1 MTTSIRLAAVLL
13 VFMSTLD
20 VDVASTQSTTPD
32 MTNVAASSIMTSG
45 QEPDPDSPSTGETPL
60 PKPAEGGPPGS
71 GADTHLGP
79 VLPED
84 IHLIGSLIPSNALTD
99 WAASHNLRFF
109 GWANGGYTGSSTGS
123 GLLELAPLM
132 NRFGNTCILNQA
144 AFVLER
150 TLDPEWSWGFRAE
163 FYMGADAAFLR
174 PLNGF
179 GPTGNKFGTD
189 FRQAYVSIHAPVLTE
204 GGVDFKFGRQYV
216 PIGYET
222 TMAPYRPMYSLT
234 YVWAY
239 AENGA
244 TTGATATIHVNPRLD
259 VVAGVTLGANSLF
272 ELQGRAPDYILRGL
286 YSLDA
291 DKRTKLVGT
300 LYTGPEP
307 LAYHEEHIGLWET
320 LVELQLSHDLN
331 RWLTLVSETNLGWLT
346 QDQANHSNTSQWYG
360 TNVVG
365 IIHAHRL
372 LDVNLRAEWFDD
384 VDGARTGTR
393 AHYFEV
399 TAGLNI
405 MLTRW
410 LNLRPEVRWDSAT
423 SAVFGPT
430 DSPNRDNHQWTYGFD
445 TLVKF

>member
-1 MTTSIRLAAVLL
+1 
-13 VFMSTLD
+13 
-20 VDVASTQSTTPD
+20 
-32 MTNVAASSIMTSG
+32 
-45 QEPDPDSPSTGETPL
+45 
-60 PKPAEGGPPGS
+60 
-71 GADTHLGP
+71 
-79 VLPED
+79 
-84 IHLIGSLIPSNALTD
+84 LIPPNALTA

-109 GWANGGYTGSSTGS
+109 GWADGGYTGSSTGS
-123 GLLELAPLM
+123 GLLELEPLM
-132 NRFGNTCILNQA
+132 NRFGNTGLLNQA
-144 AFVLER
+144 TLVLER
-150 TLDPEWSWGFRAE
+150 TLAPEWSWGFRAE
-163 FYMGADAAFLR
+163 FYMGSDAALLR
-174 PLNGF
+174 PTNGF
-179 GPTGNKFGTD
+179 GPTGDKFGTD

-204 GGVDFKFGRQYV
+204 EGVDFKFGRQYV

-234 YVWAY
+234 YAWAY

-244 TTGATATIHVNPRLD
+244 TTGAIATIHVNPRLD
-259 VVAGVTLGANSLF
+259 VIAGVTLGANSLF
-272 ELQGRAPDYILRGL
+272 KLQGRAPDYILRGL
-286 YSLDA
+286 YWLDA

-307 LAYHEEHIGLWET
+307 LAYHEEHVGLWET
-320 LVELQLSHDLN
+320 LLELQLSHDVN

-346 QDQANHSNTSQWYG
+346 QDQAHDSNTSQWYL

-423 SAVFGPT
+423 SAVFGPSG
-430 DSPNRDNHQWTYGFD
+430 SPNPENHQWTYGFD